1 MIVAINSHGKHD
13 QSQIVSK
20 SHGHNRHFLAMKRE
34 RPILILLA
42 GCAIITGCACRL
54 DVAGERWKSEQTP
67 KEIIDFMDKR
77 QQRLDALLPHSA
89 TNTPPAAQIR
99 LYSNMPPV
107 LLTNHMV
114 CIDYV
119 CSEFVEGGGMTDSLL
134 AGCSPAGVRVDYW
147 WTTTLP
153 DFESETL
160 ERFDIPWS
168 DLPTNLTF
176 AAADDLMKD
185 ISVEPADKSA
195 ERPRDSSSTN
205 NPTRD
210 EIPAMLLGTAV
221 PTAPGAA
228 FEFISPISATVRS
241 TNLVLLASFPS
252 AAPDPSPGTECL
264 FARVSGG
271 NAEILRT
278 VDATGT
284 AIRAHSRIDVRKIPL
299 SALPSKLD
307 LPGRD
312 YEIRRYF
319 IY

>member
-1 MIVAINSHGKHD
+1 
-13 QSQIVSK
+13 
-20 SHGHNRHFLAMKRE
+20 
-34 RPILILLA
+34 
-42 GCAIITGCACRL
+42 
-54 DVAGERWKSEQTP
+54 
-67 KEIIDFMDKR
+67 MDKR

-99 LYSNMPPV
+99 LYSDMPPV

-119 CSEFVEGGGMTDSLL
+119 CSEFEEGGGMTDSLL

-147 WTTTLP
+147 GTTTLP

-228 FEFISPISATVRS
+228 FEFISPFSATVRS
-241 TNLVLLASFPS
+241 TNLALIASFPS

-278 VDATGT
+278 MDATGT
-284 AIRAHSRIDVRKIPL
+284 AMRAHSRIDVRKLPL

-312 YEIRRYF
+312 YEIRRYV